1 MQLGSYNST
10 RHVAILGDPTLRMNI
25 FSPPANVRA
34 VQPDTNTVVLTWEAT
49 LDPLA
54 QYHVFRASSTNGPFI
69 TRLNSQPIS
78 GASFT
83 NTGLPSGSK
92 VYQVRAVKLIQTGS
106 GSYTNLSQGTLSRI
120 VY

>member
-25 FSPPANVRA
+25 FSPPANVQA
-34 VQPDTNTVVLTWEAT
+34 VQPDTNTVVLTWAAT

-106 GSYTNLSQGTLSRI
+106 GSYTNLSQGTRTSV